1 MDSEYIITPS
11 GTFIST
17 DELYHWGVKGMK
29 WGVRRYQ
36 NPDGSLTDQ
45 GRKRYT
51 NPDGSLNEK
60 GKKKFGNSVKTAE
73 SAGSGAKSSSGESA
87 STAKSQH
94 PSDMT
99 DSELQTR
106 VNRLRNE
113 DAYRDL
119 SKKLGYDE
127 PKTELDVKIA
137 EMEKQKKYLE
147 LQRDIKNLTPEK
159 TSKTKKFID
168 KVMTKVIEPA
178 ATEAGKKLL
187 SQYLTEAGAQ
197 VLGKTAKKEA
207 SKIEKT
213 VEKSTEKVKT
223 KQAKQ
228 DTKQARKEAEKQAK
242 DLGKEADKLA
252 KSMDKQNKQWNKQES
267 KSEKQQTKTESK
279 NKVYEG
285 TVEGEGTSSR
295 KSNESSSSSSTKE
308 KAVYNQDNVYRGSDG
323 YYHYSDTPITSLA
336 TTRNTSAGSSVVS
349 RYSNSTISGLLPS
362 PKDDD

>member
-11 GTFIST
+11 GAFIST
-17 DELYHWGVKGMK
+17 NELYHWGVKGMK

-73 SAGSGAKSSSGESA
+73 SAGSGTKSSSGESA

-127 PKTELDVKIA
+127 PKTELDAKIA

-159 TSKTKKFID
+159 TSKTKQLID

-187 SQYLTEAGAQ
+187 TQYLTEAGAQ

-228 DTKQARKEAEKQAK
+228 DAKQARKQAEKQAK

-252 KSMDKQNKQWNKQES
+252 KSMDKQNKQWNKQEP
-267 KSEKQQTKTESK
+267 KSEKQQTKTEPK

-285 TVEGEGTSSR
+285 TVEGEGISRSSIKNGGR
-295 KSNESSSSSSTKE
+295 KGPTYDVKDYTETYSSTP
-308 KAVYNQDNVYRGSDG
+308 V
-323 YYHYSDTPITSLA
+323 TSLS
-336 TTRNTSAGSSVVS
+336 TTARSKGYDYVKRIETDYGYRYFYELPPGS
-349 RYSNSTISGLLPS
+349 
-362 PKDDD
+362 